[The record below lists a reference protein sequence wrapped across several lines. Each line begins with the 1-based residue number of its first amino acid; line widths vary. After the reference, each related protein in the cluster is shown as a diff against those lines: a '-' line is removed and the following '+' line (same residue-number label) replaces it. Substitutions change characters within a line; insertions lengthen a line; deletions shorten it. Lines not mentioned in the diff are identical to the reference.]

1 MSPLEKAAIAYTG
14 KWRDGVHIDNGFGT
28 AQRMWESMGAAQKES
43 HLAALRAA
51 LEALMPPEAD
61 SVELDNMPWSG
72 IVNTGHEAAS
82 KAGFAIG
89 DADWYAPRH
98 IFEAMLRK
106 VLEP

>member
-1 MSPLEKAAIAYTG
+1 MTPLEKAARASYEASGDAGIRMPPWDKIPPLNPLKANRI
-14 KWRDGVHIDNGFGT
+14 RDV
-28 AQRMWESMGAAQKES
+28 
-43 HLAALRAA
+43 RAA

-61 SVELDNMPWSG
+61 SIELDNMPWSG
-72 IVNTGHEAAS
+72 IVNAGHEAAS